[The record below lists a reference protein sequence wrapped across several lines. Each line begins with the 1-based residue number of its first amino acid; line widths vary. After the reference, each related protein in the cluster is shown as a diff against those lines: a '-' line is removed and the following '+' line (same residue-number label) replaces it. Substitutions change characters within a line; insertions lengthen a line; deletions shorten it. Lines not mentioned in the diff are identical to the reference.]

1 MNTDQV
7 REDNSVTTATIST
20 PDATDTETT
29 SPALAITD
37 ERRRVYQDEFGF
49 NTFRDPRTNA
59 ITMVAGRVSAV
70 ITTHTL
76 GPQVRTLL
84 GAGSVPVYSVDHR
97 IWVFL
102 TDSPTPTDNTA
113 QLTVE
118 LFKHG
123 AVPLF
128 PGALIVLPTP
138 SNAKRCWLHLPDGNT
153 RPSFAAVVDAIHT
166 AAAQAGS
173 Q

>member
-1 MNTDQV
+1 MA
-7 REDNSVTTATIST
+7 TATISI
-20 PDATDTETT
+20 PATITETT
-29 SPALAITD
+29 AESELAIID

-70 ITTHTL
+70 ITTNTL

-84 GAGSVPVYSVDHR
+84 DAAPVPVFSVGHR
-97 IWVFL
+97 VWVFL

-113 QLTVE
+113 QLSVE
-118 LFKHG
+118 LFKHS

-138 SNAKRCWLHLPDGNT
+138 GNEKRCWLHLPDGKT
-153 RPSFAAVVDAIHT
+153 RPSFTAVVDAVET